1 MTELSFFAFLKARKL
16 STCATILFAC
26 TPLEL
31 HRETQ
36 EVMKILLVED
46 EIKIAEFVLNGL
58 AQAGYQVDHVAD
70 GLAGLQVIEQN
81 LHDLVVLD
89 VMLPSLNGFDLLQ
102 QLRHKGDATPVIIL
116 SAKVDLPDR
125 LHGFE
130 VGADDYLPKPFF
142 VEELVARIKV
152 VLARHAVVKDPMIRS
167 PHLTLDLSTHRA
179 QWYESSAILS
189 QREFSLLAFLMRS
202 PGHIYS
208 RKQILKHVWDI
219 NFDPETNVVDVCV
232 RRIKSKLGRQNTD
245 NASPIESVRGVGYRL
260 RVQGEDA

>member
-1 MTELSFFAFLKARKL
+1 
-16 STCATILFAC
+16 
-26 TPLEL
+26 
-31 HRETQ
+31 
-36 EVMKILLVED
+36 MKILLVED
-46 EIKIAEFVLNGL
+46 EIKIAEFVIKGL
-58 AQAGYQVDHVAD
+58 TQAGYQVDHAQD
-70 GLAGLQVIEQN
+70 GLAGLQWIEQKQ
-81 LHDLVVLD
+81 HELVVLD
-89 VMLPSLNGFDLLQ
+89 VMLPSLNGFELLQ
-102 QLRHKGDATPVIIL
+102 KLRKAGNTIPVIIL

-125 LHGFE
+125 LLGFE

-142 VEELVARIKV
+142 VEELVARIKL
-152 VLARHAVVKDPMIRS
+152 VLARHSAVKDPLIRS
-167 PHLTLDLSTHRA
+167 AHLTLDLSTHRA

-232 RRIKSKLGRQNTD
+232 RRIKSKLGRKNPD

-260 RVQGEDA
+260 RMQGDQA